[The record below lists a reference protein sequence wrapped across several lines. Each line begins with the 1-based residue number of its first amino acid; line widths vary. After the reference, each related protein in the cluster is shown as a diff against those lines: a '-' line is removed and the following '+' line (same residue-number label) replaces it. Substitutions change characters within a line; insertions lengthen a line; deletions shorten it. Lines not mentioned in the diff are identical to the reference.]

1 MKFWLK
7 ELKQEKLKFKT
18 FPTSESNPA
27 IGLIL
32 KLNILRLNLAI
43 QRCGEDDGMDTLQC
57 NALISISWGQILL
70 NSVVDRAVTRFLDC
84 DKKV

>member
-32 KLNILRLNLAI
+32 KLNILGSNLAI
-43 QRCGEDDGMDTLQC
+43 HRCGEDDIGMDTF
-57 NALISISWGQILL
+57 NSKISWGQILVSL
-70 NSVVDRAVTRFLDC
+70 
-84 DKKV
+84 KKV

>member
-43 QRCGEDDGMDTLQC
+43 QRCGEDDGMDTL
-57 NALISISWGQILL
+57 NSISWGQILL
-70 NSVVDRAVTRFLDC
+70 NSVVDMAVTRFLDF

>member
-43 QRCGEDDGMDTLQC
+43 QRCGEEDGMDT
-57 NALISISWGQILL
+57 SI
-70 NSVVDRAVTRFLDC
+70 
-84 DKKV
+84 

>member
-7 ELKQEKLKFKT
+7 ELKQEKLKFRT

-43 QRCGEDDGMDTLQC
+43 QRCGEDDGKDTL
-57 NALISISWGQILL
+57 NSISWGQILL
-70 NSVVDRAVTRFLDC
+70 NSVVDMAVTRFLDF